1 MNFILSTDTTCDLT
15 ESELSARGVNCVPLA
30 YRVDGEEYGL
40 EDGKTVTIKAYYD
53 AMRNGKKTGTSM
65 VNVQQAL
72 DYFEPL
78 LSQGKDVLHIAFA
91 SALSGTYESM
101 KTASEELN
109 AKYDNKVFIV
119 DSKCACAGEG
129 LLVML
134 IADYAQTHNLEES
147 IAYAEEIKNRVVHLF
162 TVDTLKYLAS
172 GGRVSKTTAMVGNIL
187 KIKPVLCVD
196 DEGRLVAKTKVI
208 GRKASLNKLIEKTV
222 EKFTGESSRII
233 VSHADSEED
242 ANFVATA
249 IEQKLGIKPS
259 LGNIGYVIGGHAGP
273 GTIAVFFL
281 GKDRTF

>member
-1 MNFILSTDTTCDLT
+1 
-15 ESELSARGVNCVPLA
+15 
-30 YRVDGEEYGL
+30 
-40 EDGKTVTIKAYYD
+40 
-53 AMRNGKKTGTSM
+53 MRNGKKTGTSM
-65 VNVQQAL
+65 VTVQQAVE
-72 DYFEPL
+72 YFEPL
-78 LSQGKDVLHIAFA
+78 LKQGKDVLHIAFA

-101 KTASEELN
+101 KTASEELS

-134 IADYAQTHNLEES
+134 IADYAQTHSLEES

-162 TVDTLKYLAS
+162 TVDTLKYLAT

-222 EKFTGESSRII
+222 EKFTGESKYVI
-233 VSHADSEED
+233 VSHADCEED
-242 ANFVATA
+242 ANLVANA
-249 IEQKLGIKPS
+249 LSQKLGVTVEI
-259 LGNIGYVIGGHAGP
+259 GNIGYVIGGHSGP
-273 GTIAVFFL
+273 GTLAIFFV
-281 GKDRTF
+281 GKDRVF